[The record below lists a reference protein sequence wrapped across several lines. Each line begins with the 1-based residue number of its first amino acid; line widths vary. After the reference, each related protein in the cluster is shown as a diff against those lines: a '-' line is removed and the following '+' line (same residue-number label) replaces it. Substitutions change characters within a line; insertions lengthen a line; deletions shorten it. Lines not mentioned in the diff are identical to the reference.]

1 MKIIST
7 FALELIKHY
16 KLFNQTNMENLTE
29 LTTNILVNN
38 GLDFTI
44 TKEPL
49 FGLQGKPTPYFGLFN
64 SKSGECINTVK
75 EGYTVSQNYDIVNL
89 ALQGMQPFGDDLR
102 VQKAGSL
109 NGGRKVFIQLAI
121 KGFSKVGND
130 IIERYVTLIDSN
142 DGSTSLS
149 IGIGDLTMSCQNQFW
164 KFYAKGNAK
173 FRHTHTL
180 TQRMSEI
187 PMLIELALNE
197 SIKQVELYNKLASTP
212 ITKDLAHKLVKEL
225 LGYDKLYTS
234 MSELSK
240 KSTKAINIMDNLY
253 RNIDIETADKG
264 LNLWGLHS
272 GVTRFTTHDLKTPKR
287 ENGKIESGLIGTAY
301 KQNQNSLKF
310 VSELV

>member
-1 MKIIST
+1 MQNLSD
-7 FALELIKHY
+7 L
-16 KLFNQTNMENLTE
+16 TNT
-29 LTTNILVNN
+29 ILVNN

-49 FGLQGKPTPYFGLFN
+49 MGLEGKKTPYFGLFN

-75 EGYTVSQNYDIVNL
+75 DGYTISQNIDIVNL
-89 ALQGMQPFGDDLR
+89 ALQGMQPFGDDLS
-102 VQKAGSL
+102 VKKAGSL

-121 KGFSKVGND
+121 KGHSRVSND
-130 IIERYVTLIDSN
+130 VIERYVTLIDSN

-149 IGIGDLTMSCQNQFW
+149 IGIGDLTMSCSNQFW

-173 FRHTHTL
+173 FRHTATL

-197 SIKQVELYNKLASTP
+197 SIKQIGLYNKLASTE
-212 ITKDLAHKLVKEL
+212 ITRDLANQLVKSL
-225 LGYDKLYTS
+225 LGYDRVYTP

-240 KSTKAINIMDNLY
+240 KSTKAINIMDSLY
-253 RNIDIETADKG
+253 ANIDTEIADKG

-272 GVTRFTTHDLKTPKR
+272 GVTRFTTHDLSTPKR
-287 ENGKIESGLIGTAY
+287 DNARIESGLIGSGY
-301 KQNQNSLKF
+301 KHNQNSLKF
-310 VSELV
+310 VSELVM

>member
-1 MKIIST
+1 M
-7 FALELIKHY
+7 
-16 KLFNQTNMENLTE
+16 QNLTD
-29 LTTNILVNN
+29 LTNEILITN

-44 TKEPL
+44 DKKPMFMFKEKL
-49 FGLQGKPTPYFGLFN
+49 TLEQMLILKTMGIVDTPYFGLRN
-64 SKSGECINTVK
+64 DKTNECINTVK
-75 EGYTVSQNYDIVNL
+75 EGYTISQNVDIVNL
-89 ALQGMQPFGDDLR
+89 ALQGMQSFGDDLK
-102 VQKAGSL
+102 VKKAGSL

-149 IGIGDLTMSCQNQFW
+149 IGIGDLTMSCSNQFW

-197 SIKQVELYNKLASTP
+197 SLKQVELYNKFVSTE
-212 ITKDLAHKLVKEL
+212 ISRDLAHKLVKSL
-225 LGYDKLYTS
+225 LGYDKVYTS
-234 MSELSK
+234 MSELSG
-240 KSTKAINIMDNLY
+240 KSTKAINIMDTLY
-253 RNIDIETADKG
+253 ANIETEIKDKG

-272 GVTRFTTHDLKTPKR
+272 GVTRFTTHDLSTPKR
-287 ENGKIESGLIGTAY
+287 DNARVESGLIGNGY
-301 KQNQNSLKF
+301 KHNQNSLIFATKHL
-310 VSELV
+310 ELA